1 MRRFWKRSAISDF
14 FSLVADFFFHRS
26 LRKRPKEP
34 HSPPS
39 SSPTPDIS
47 HMGTAHVGES
57 HLDAMKKWAD
67 FVLGRNLFACMHP
80 AGADFFWTCVS
91 LFLVTAAPWSRRDFF
106 WWPMI
111 DLATS
116 KLDVARLLDQY
127 VSWG

>member
-91 LFLVTAAPWSRRDFF
+91 LFLVTAAP
-106 WWPMI
+106 I
-111 DLATS
+111 
-116 KLDVARLLDQY
+116 V
-127 VSWG
+127 